1 MPQNPEFTL
10 NSNTLGVVYKDIG
23 VLVGYASETA
33 ESPTE
38 SHAILGAYYEPT
50 GDYQG
55 LYFVLPEGAIKYF
68 DVDVAKLGTESN
80 GAYIT
85 FQGDGNLWV
94 IRGLDEEDGKW
105 VSKYEMELPVEVI
118 ERLIVGRSAP
128 ALNKYLGVSV
138 PEGTPEFESLTAFF
152 SETSKNITALNYISS
167 YGNYTRL
174 NFAWQRTDISADYY
188 EDLQVAEIDP
198 DKAEELL
205 GKYDDLD
212 GLFPIREI
220 LKDYEVGSN

>member
-38 SHAILGAYYEPT
+38 SHAIIGAYYEPA
-50 GDYQG
+50 GDYKG

-68 DVDVAKLGTESN
+68 DVDVVKLGTESN

-94 IRGLDEEDGKW
+94 IRGLNEEDGEW
-105 VSKYEMELPVEVI
+105 VSKYKMELPVQAI
-118 ERLIVGRSAP
+118 EALIVGRSSQ
-128 ALNKYLGVSV
+128 ALNKYLGVSL

-152 SETSKNITALNYISS
+152 SGTSKTVTALNYISS

-174 NFAWQRTDISADYY
+174 NFEWARTDISADYY
-188 EDLQVAEIDP
+188 EDLQVAEIEP
-198 DKAEELL
+198 DKASELL
-205 GKYDDLD
+205 EKYDDLD
-212 GLFPIREI
+212 GMFPVREI